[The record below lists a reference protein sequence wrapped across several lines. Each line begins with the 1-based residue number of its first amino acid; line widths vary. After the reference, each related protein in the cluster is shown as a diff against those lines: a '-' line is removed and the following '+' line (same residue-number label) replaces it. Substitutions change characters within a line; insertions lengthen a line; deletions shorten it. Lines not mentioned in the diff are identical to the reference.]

1 MTHLQICAIFLWMF
15 VVLSGV
21 AIGGGIY
28 EVRAV
33 YPNWRNDPRPETLA
47 RRLRESSQMT
57 AGRRFWPFIS
67 PLLTVL
73 SALNIWAALQTTG
86 VVRLAWLAAAIAVAI
101 RSVAGYSYFV
111 PTMMLKFE
119 RPETMT
125 QTDLERAVKRWTS
138 LSPWRLYLEFPA
150 WIAALWV
157 LTAFHPK

>member
-1 MTHLQICAIFLWMF
+1 MTHLQMGAVFLWMF
-15 VVLSGV
+15 VILTGV

-28 EVRAV
+28 EVLAV
-33 YPNWRNDPRPETLA
+33 YPNWKKDPKPETLA
-47 RRLRESSQMT
+47 RRLRESSQMS
-57 AGRRFWPFIS
+57 AARRFWPFIS
-67 PLLTVL
+67 PLLSVL

-86 VVRLAWLAAAIAVAI
+86 VVRLTWLAAAIAVAI
-101 RSVAGYSYFV
+101 RSIAGYSYFV

-138 LSPWRLYLEFPA
+138 LSPWRLYLEIPA

-157 LTAFHPK
+157 LTAFHPE